1 MGGLG
6 ILFQRRGIER
16 IDTVGLRNLYCEYR
30 PVEVCI
36 SMMSPVAICERVQ
49 TGTNARR

>member
-1 MGGLG
+1 MGRHMGGLG
-6 ILFQRRGIER
+6 ILFHRRGIER

-36 SMMSPVAICERVQ
+36 PVSSPVNMTGRV
-49 TGTNARR
+49 TDRG